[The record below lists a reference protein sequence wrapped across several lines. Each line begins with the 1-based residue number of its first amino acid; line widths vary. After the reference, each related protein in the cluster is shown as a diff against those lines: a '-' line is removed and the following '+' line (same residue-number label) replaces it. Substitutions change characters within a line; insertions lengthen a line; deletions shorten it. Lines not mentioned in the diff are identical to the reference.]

1 MILQQYPS
9 QSATSQPKLTLRSIL
24 RLALISLQFLG
35 ILAVSN
41 LKKSTLFL
49 DVLLAS
55 LMAIW
60 IIVIPMMSYISKLLI
75 EFKIQFYIGEQASRL
90 LIVTSY

>member
-1 MILQQYPS
+1 
-9 QSATSQPKLTLRSIL
+9 LRSIL